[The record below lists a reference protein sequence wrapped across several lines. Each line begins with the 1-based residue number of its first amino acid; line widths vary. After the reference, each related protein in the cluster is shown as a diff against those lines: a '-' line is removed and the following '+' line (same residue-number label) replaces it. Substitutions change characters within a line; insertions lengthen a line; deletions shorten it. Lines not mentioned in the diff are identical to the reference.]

1 MEQNIQEM
9 NKRFEAKKR
18 EEILCKVPEQFHA
31 QVNQALDYEQADE
44 YDQTAKICQEILHTE
59 EGKGL
64 EQVKIILARVYPSV
78 LRMDV
83 ETENQQ
89 YQKDVEAYYEFLD
102 NIEMNELMQEYVV
115 ETLIRLCELMENAW
129 YRPLFYDFVKHI
141 EEKGY
146 LTAEI
151 YQDTLASA
159 YASLESYD
167 YYGDSRVSML
177 AKTLLKLAY
186 DKNYTIQN
194 VALDSMHHTLQIDVL
209 TNEWY
214 LTQYYATH
222 ADEFAYLEKT
232 YPYSYALL
240 AQIVEE
246 VKQDAD
252 KTAERLVE
260 EMMPFV
266 TKDTTK
272 EQLLQVLQNSYE
284 QLMEKENRPQAVY
297 AGRGS
302 YRRSSEKIG
311 RNDPCPCGSGKKYK
325 QCCGKA

>member
-1 MEQNIQEM
+1 M
-9 NKRFEAKKR
+9 
-18 EEILCKVPEQFHA
+18 
-31 QVNQALDYEQADE
+31 
-44 YDQTAKICQEILHTE
+44 
-59 EGKGL
+59 
-64 EQVKIILARVYPSV
+64 
-78 LRMDV
+78 
-83 ETENQQ
+83 
-89 YQKDVEAYYEFLD
+89 
-102 NIEMNELMQEYVV
+102 
-115 ETLIRLCELMENAW
+115 
-129 YRPLFYDFVKHI
+129 
-141 EEKGY
+141 
-146 LTAEI
+146 
-151 YQDTLASA
+151 
-159 YASLESYD
+159 
-167 YYGDSRVSML
+167 
-177 AKTLLKLAY
+177 
-186 DKNYTIQN
+186 NYTIQN

-214 LTQYYATH
+214 LTQYYAAH
-222 ADEFAYLEKT
+222 AEEFAYLENT